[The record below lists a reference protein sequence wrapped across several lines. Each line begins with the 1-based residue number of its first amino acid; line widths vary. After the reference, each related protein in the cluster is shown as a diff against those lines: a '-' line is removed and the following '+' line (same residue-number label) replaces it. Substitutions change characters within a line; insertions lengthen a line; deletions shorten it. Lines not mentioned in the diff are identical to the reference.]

1 MRTIIIAALA
11 IPLPGLAAQA
21 DEAAADAA
29 IVAAQVRSQGFACA
43 EPVSAERD
51 AAKSKPDEAYYVLTC
66 ADATY
71 TVRLVP
77 DMAAQVTPA
86 Q

>member
-1 MRTIIIAALA
+1 M
-11 IPLPGLAAQA
+11 
-21 DEAAADAA
+21 
-29 IVAAQVRSQGFACA
+29 RSQGFACA
-43 EPVSAERD
+43 DPVSAQRD
-51 AAKSKPDEAYYVLTC
+51 AEKSKPDEAYYVLTC

-71 TVRLVP
+71 NVRLVP

>member
-1 MRTIIIAALA
+1 MTRIIIAAAA
-11 IPLPGLAAQA
+11 IIAPGLAAIA

-29 IVAAQVRSQGFACA
+29 IVADQVRSQGFTCT
-43 EPVSAERD
+43 EPASAVRD
-51 AAKSKPDEAYYVLTC
+51 AANSKPGQAAYVLTC

-71 TVRLVP
+71 NVRLIP
-77 DMAAQVTPA
+77 DMAAEITLA